1 MELRTARDY
10 LQLAVKTAYSK
21 WWIIEQGVCN
31 RTIRKPITKEDMTVM
46 LMPPPVPPGPH
57 AMSSSPLER
66 HTMPKHSIG
75 VILWQGVS

>member
-1 MELRTARDY
+1 
-10 LQLAVKTAYSK
+10 
-21 WWIIEQGVCN
+21 
-31 RTIRKPITKEDMTVM
+31 
-46 LMPPPVPPGPH
+46 MPPPVPPGPH